1 MFGLAFGCLTRMCLA
16 LCLFCLS
23 WLILL
28 KFFDIGQLYLVF
40 HQRSDRFIYLSAPF
54 FPGLV
59 VFLGLQLMVA
69 HKSKVLSFWLLS
81 FFWTG

>member
-28 KFFDIGQLYLVF
+28 RFFDIGQLCLVF

-54 FPGLV
+54 FSRTCGIPGFAADGGPQV
-59 VFLGLQLMVA
+59 
-69 HKSKVLSFWLLS
+69 
-81 FFWTG
+81 